1 MSSSNFGRSRLSV
14 AIALSLAFASLWA
27 ASGCKSRTAGG
38 NSTPAASASG
48 SAAATGP
55 CAQYADK
62 VCAKAGAESPTC
74 SNFKE
79 VTGMMSPAACTA
91 GLKDIQVT
99 LTKLAAARGDCEK
112 LVKTLCAAVG
122 PTTKTCN
129 MVTTQTQSFPPARCK
144 QMMEHIPQITE
155 DLKKMEA
162 ANQPLSPDLQ
172 AAIATGGAAFG
183 PENSKVKLVEFS
195 DFECPY
201 CSRAAT
207 VVHQIKEK
215 YGDKV
220 RFVFR
225 EFPLDGLLLEA
236 CLLHFRVVWDF
247 FYRPKQKN
255 TDIVVRDFVSAW
267 NKPTPPPRLK
277 DIRKWLNTMLAHL
290 TTHRIEPSFKVGEIS
305 EADIE
310 QIRSHTKALFTA
322 FAKALSDEQREV
334 LTNPLAHKFTHH
346 ETLKPHR

>member
-225 EFPLDGLLLEA
+225 QFPLPMHSNARGAAEAALAANAQGKFWEFHDELFKNQQALGRPQLEEHAKKSGLNMAEFKKSLDEKKFGAEVDADMKLGEKVSVQGTPTLFLNGA
-236 CLLHFRVVWDF
+236 RVENPTDF
-247 FYRPKQKN
+247 
-255 TDIVVRDFVSAW
+255 TAIAALIDAALAG
-267 NKPTPPPRLK
+267 TPP
-277 DIRKWLNTMLAHL
+277 
-290 TTHRIEPSFKVGEIS
+290 G
-305 EADIE
+305 
-310 QIRSHTKALFTA
+310 
-322 FAKALSDEQREV
+322 
-334 LTNPLAHKFTHH
+334 
-346 ETLKPHR
+346 

>member
-215 YGDKV
+215 YGDK
-220 RFVFR
+220 
-225 EFPLDGLLLEA
+225 FPLPMHSNARGAAEAALAANAQGKFWEFHDELFKNQQALGRPQLEEHAKKSGLNMAEFKKSLDEKKFGAEVDADMKLGEKVSVQGTPTMFLNGA
-236 CLLHFRVVWDF
+236 RVENPTDF
-247 FYRPKQKN
+247 
-255 TDIVVRDFVSAW
+255 TAIAALIDAALAG
-267 NKPTPPPRLK
+267 TPP
-277 DIRKWLNTMLAHL
+277 
-290 TTHRIEPSFKVGEIS
+290 G
-305 EADIE
+305 
-310 QIRSHTKALFTA
+310 
-322 FAKALSDEQREV
+322 
-334 LTNPLAHKFTHH
+334 
-346 ETLKPHR
+346 

>member
-1 MSSSNFGRSRLSV
+1 MLSSNQRRSKLSV
-14 AIALSLAFASLWA
+14 AIALSLGLASLSA

-38 NSTPAASASG
+38 NSTPAASG
-48 SAAATGP
+48 SAAAAGP

-62 VCAKAGAESPTC
+62 VCAKAGAESATC
-74 SNFKE
+74 TSFKE
-79 VTGMMSPAACTA
+79 ATGVMSPGACTA

-99 LTKLAAARGDCEK
+99 LTKLAAARSDCEK
-112 LVKTLCAAVG
+112 LVKTLCAAIG

-129 MVTTQTQSFPPARCK
+129 MVTTQTQTFPPARCK

-162 ANQPLSPDLQ
+162 ANQPLAPDLQ
-172 AAIATGGAAFG
+172 AAIAAGGAAFG
-183 PENSKVKLVEFS
+183 PESSKVKLVEFS

-225 EFPLDGLLLEA
+225 QFPLPMHSHAKGAAEAALAANAQGKFWEFHDELFKNQQALERPQLEEHAKKSGLNMAEFKKALDDKKLSEEVEA
-236 CLLHFRVVWDF
+236 DMKLGEKVQVQGTPTMFLNGARVENPTDF
-247 FYRPKQKN
+247 
-255 TDIVVRDFVSAW
+255 TALAALIDAALGSG
-267 NKPTPPPRLK
+267 TPP
-277 DIRKWLNTMLAHL
+277 
-290 TTHRIEPSFKVGEIS
+290 G
-305 EADIE
+305 
-310 QIRSHTKALFTA
+310 
-322 FAKALSDEQREV
+322 
-334 LTNPLAHKFTHH
+334 
-346 ETLKPHR
+346 

>member
-225 EFPLDGLLLEA
+225 QFPLPMHSNARGAAEAALAANAQGKFWEFHDELFKNQQALGRPQLEEHAKKSGLNMAEFKKSLDEKKFGAEVDADMKLGEKVSVQGTPTMFLNGA
-236 CLLHFRVVWDF
+236 RVENPTDF
-247 FYRPKQKN
+247 
-255 TDIVVRDFVSAW
+255 TAIAALIDAALAG
-267 NKPTPPPRLK
+267 TPP
-277 DIRKWLNTMLAHL
+277 
-290 TTHRIEPSFKVGEIS
+290 G
-305 EADIE
+305 
-310 QIRSHTKALFTA
+310 
-322 FAKALSDEQREV
+322 
-334 LTNPLAHKFTHH
+334 
-346 ETLKPHR
+346 